1 MKEVNL
7 LSKGLFNSKLLDSR
21 VKTRAVTRKEK
32 ILGHLVGPLGLIFI
46 VNTIAALVEKFFMQQ
61 VGLVYPG
68 GADGAA
74 NPLAQAMGDKY
85 QLVVMIARFLMV
97 GMGLVNGW
105 LISHT
110 KSKQGRLRPW
120 FLIFSFMLV
129 IIGVLI
135 FLFSPNIMGE
145 AYWVYFFVL
154 LTCYHAV
161 GTTFFYAYRDSI
173 VSLITRDPR
182 EKAQISFIRK
192 MCWTLI
198 SGIIIGLIVQTVL
211 IPFWLQD
218 HIEGYAILLIVLSV
232 CAVPLILMEYY
243 YTKER
248 VVEDVN
254 KEAAGGNASKVPL
267 KAQLKALFTN
277 RFYVILIVLV
287 TLQGVLDN
295 FKGGN
300 VQYYYVQYLLG
311 GVENPAM
318 QTIYSIVT
326 GVPMGIGAIAI
337 YPLAKKFGIKNVT
350 IGGYALVLI
359 GSLMGFFF
367 PDVMVPAI
375 IGGFLRNLGWLPNS
389 YIFIT
394 LLYYAYDDIEFRSGI
409 RVEGLMG
416 VGIVVALQNLAYA
429 PVAGG
434 YESLL
439 LNMGFVDNLEVMPD
453 PPENVKDFMSM
464 SFYLFDAILA
474 AAFLILLPFVNVE
487 KKLPKINS
495 ELMRR
500 KKEAVLAKG
509 EVWIEPAEQ
518 DRIEREEAE
527 RVHEENRIADLKELC
542 AKKGLDFETEN
553 AKYLA
558 AEAEKKRKW
567 EEKQAAKAAKRK
579 AKLEE
584 KNRKRAAKGLPPLKD
599 DGDAFD
605 RMEGDK
611 DDGDAFDR
619 MEGEDEEAVEE
630 ETMNAAKE
638 NCGAEEASSKT
649 SDEESATDVGEKAPE
664 GGEDKKE

>member
-7 LSKGLFNSKLLDSR
+7 LSKGLFNNKLLDSR

-254 KEAAGGNASKVPL
+254 KEAADGNASAVPL

-429 PVAGG
+429 PFAGG

-439 LNMGFVDNLEVMPD
+439 LNMGFVDNLEVMPN

-605 RMEGDK
+605 RMEGD
-611 DDGDAFDR
+611 
-619 MEGEDEEAVEE
+619 GEESA
-630 ETMNAAKE
+630 
-638 NCGAEEASSKT
+638 AEEAKSAVKENSGADEAHT
-649 SDEESATDVGEKAPE
+649 SDAGEKAPE

>member
-7 LSKGLFNSKLLDSR
+7 LSKGLFNNKLLDSR

-254 KEAAGGNASKVPL
+254 KEAADGNASKVPL

-350 IGGYALVLI
+350 IGGYVLVLI

-605 RMEGDK
+605 RMEGD
-611 DDGDAFDR
+611 
-619 MEGEDEEAVEE
+619 GEESA
-630 ETMNAAKE
+630 
-638 NCGAEEASSKT
+638 AEEAKSAVKENSGADEAHT
-649 SDEESATDVGEKAPE
+649 SDAGEKAPE

>member
-182 EKAQISFIRK
+182 EKAQISFMRK

-254 KEAAGGNASKVPL
+254 KEAADGNASKVPL

-287 TLQGVLDN
+287 TLQGVLDT

-605 RMEGDK
+605 RMEGD
-611 DDGDAFDR
+611 
-619 MEGEDEEAVEE
+619 GEESA
-630 ETMNAAKE
+630 
-638 NCGAEEASSKT
+638 AEEAKSAVKENSGADEAHT
-649 SDEESATDVGEKAPE
+649 SDAGEKAPE

>member
-1 MKEVNL
+1 MKQIEL

-21 VKTRAVTRKEK
+21 VTTRAVSKKEK

-61 VGLVYPG
+61 VGVIYPAG
-68 GADGAA
+68 IDGTA
-74 NPLAQAMGDKY
+74 NPLAQAMGDEY
-85 QLVVMIARFLMV
+85 QLVVMIARFIMV
-97 GMGLVNGW
+97 GMGVLNGW

-135 FLFSPNIMGE
+135 FLFSPEIMGDS
-145 AYWVYFFVL
+145 YWTYFFIL
-154 LTCYHAV
+154 LVCYHAV
-161 GTTFFYAYRDSI
+161 GTTFFYSYRDTI
-173 VSLITRDPR
+173 VSLITRDPK
-182 EKAQISFIRK
+182 EKAQLSFFRK

-198 SGIIIGLIVQTVL
+198 SGIIIGLIVQSVL
-211 IPFWLQD
+211 IPHWLQND
-218 HIEGYAILLIVLSV
+218 INGYAILLIVLSI
-232 CAVPLILMEYY
+232 CAIPLILMEYY

-254 KEAAGGNASKVPL
+254 KEAADGNASKIPL
-267 KAQLKALFTN
+267 KDQLKAMFTN

-311 GVENPAM
+311 GVENPNM
-318 QTIYSIVT
+318 QMIYSIVT

-359 GSLMGFFF
+359 GSLMGLFF
-367 PDVMVPAI
+367 PENMVPAI

-409 RVEGLMG
+409 RVEGLLG
-416 VGIVVALQNLAYA
+416 VGIVVAIQNLAYA

-439 LNMGFVDNLEVMPD
+439 LNMGFVDNLEVMPN
-453 PPENVKDFMSM
+453 PPENIKDFMAL

-474 AAFLILLPFVNVE
+474 AAFLVLLPFVNVE
-487 KKLPKINS
+487 KKLPTINA
-495 ELMRR
+495 ELLRR

-509 EVWIEPAEQ
+509 EEWIEPAEQ
-518 DRIEREEAE
+518 DRIEREKAE
-527 RVHEENRIADLKELC
+527 RVHEENRIADLKDLC
-542 AKKGLDFETEN
+542 ARKGLDFETEN

-558 AEAEKKRKW
+558 DQEEKKRKQK
-567 EEKQAAKAAKRK
+567 EKRAAKEAKRK
-579 AKLEE
+579 AKLAER
-584 KNRKRAAKGLPPLKD
+584 NRRRAAKGLPPIEEKP
-599 DGDAFD
+599 DAFD
-605 RMEGDK
+605 AMEG
-611 DDGDAFDR
+611 A
-619 MEGEDEEAVEE
+619 GEQVTLDETSGEAKSTDEPEKVSEDNDSE
-630 ETMNAAKE
+630 DQKE
-638 NCGAEEASSKT
+638 
-649 SDEESATDVGEKAPE
+649 
-664 GGEDKKE
+664 

>member
-7 LSKGLFNSKLLDSR
+7 LSKGLFNNKLLDSR

-182 EKAQISFIRK
+182 EKAQISFMRK

-254 KEAAGGNASKVPL
+254 KEAADGNASKVPL

-287 TLQGVLDN
+287 TLQGVLDT

-605 RMEGDK
+605 RMEG
-611 DDGDAFDR
+611 
-619 MEGEDEEAVEE
+619 EDEEA
-630 ETMNAAKE
+630 A
-638 NCGAEEASSKT
+638 AEEAKSAVKENSGADEAHT
-649 SDEESATDVGEKAPE
+649 SDAGEKAPE

>member
-1 MKEVNL
+1 MKQIEL

-21 VKTRAVTRKEK
+21 VTTRAVSKKEK

-61 VGLVYPG
+61 VGIIYPAG
-68 GADGAA
+68 IDGTA
-74 NPLAQAMGDKY
+74 NPLAQAMGDEY
-85 QLVVMIARFLMV
+85 QLVVMIARFIMV
-97 GMGLVNGW
+97 GMGVLNGW

-135 FLFSPNIMGE
+135 FLFSPEIMGDS
-145 AYWVYFFVL
+145 YWTYFFIL
-154 LTCYHAV
+154 LVCYHAV
-161 GTTFFYAYRDSI
+161 GTTFFYSYRDTI
-173 VSLITRDPR
+173 VSLITRDPK
-182 EKAQISFIRK
+182 EKAQLSFFRK

-198 SGIIIGLIVQTVL
+198 SGIIIGLIVQSVL
-211 IPFWLQD
+211 IPHWLQND
-218 HIEGYAILLIVLSV
+218 INGYAILLIVLSI
-232 CAVPLILMEYY
+232 CAIPLILMEYY

-254 KEAAGGNASKVPL
+254 KEAADGNASKIPL
-267 KAQLKALFTN
+267 KDQLKAMFTN

-311 GVENPAM
+311 GVENPNM
-318 QTIYSIVT
+318 QMIYSIVT

-359 GSLMGFFF
+359 GSLMGLFF
-367 PDVMVPAI
+367 PEDMVPAI

-409 RVEGLMG
+409 RVEGLLG
-416 VGIVVALQNLAYA
+416 VGIVVAIQNLAYA

-439 LNMGFVDNLEVMPD
+439 LNMGFVDNLEVMPN
-453 PPENVKDFMSM
+453 PPENIKDFMAL

-474 AAFLILLPFVNVE
+474 AAFLVLLPFVNVE
-487 KKLPKINS
+487 KKLPTINA
-495 ELMRR
+495 ELLRR

-509 EVWIEPAEQ
+509 EEWIEPAEQ
-518 DRIEREEAE
+518 DRIDREKAE
-527 RVHEENRIADLKELC
+527 RVHEENRIADLKDLC
-542 AKKGLDFETEN
+542 ARKGLDFETEN

-558 AEAEKKRKW
+558 GQEEKKRKQ
-567 EEKQAAKAAKRK
+567 EEKRAAKEAKRK
-579 AKLEE
+579 AKLAER
-584 KNRKRAAKGLPPLKD
+584 NRRRAAKGLPPIEEKP
-599 DGDAFD
+599 DAFD
-605 RMEGDK
+605 AMEG
-611 DDGDAFDR
+611 A
-619 MEGEDEEAVEE
+619 GEQVTLDETSGEAKSTDEPEKVSEDNDSE
-630 ETMNAAKE
+630 DQKE
-638 NCGAEEASSKT
+638 
-649 SDEESATDVGEKAPE
+649 
-664 GGEDKKE
+664 

>member
-7 LSKGLFNSKLLDSR
+7 LSKGLFNNKLLDSR

-254 KEAAGGNASKVPL
+254 KEAADGNASKVPL

-605 RMEGDK
+605 RMEGD
-611 DDGDAFDR
+611 
-619 MEGEDEEAVEE
+619 GEESA
-630 ETMNAAKE
+630 
-638 NCGAEEASSKT
+638 AEEAKSAVKENSGADEAHT
-649 SDEESATDVGEKAPE
+649 SDAGEKATE

>member
-1 MKEVNL
+1 MKQIEL

-21 VKTRAVTRKEK
+21 VTTRAVSKKEK

-61 VGLVYPG
+61 VGIIYPAG
-68 GADGAA
+68 IDGTA
-74 NPLAQAMGDKY
+74 NPMAQAMGDEY
-85 QLVVMIARFLMV
+85 QLVVMIARFIMV
-97 GMGLVNGW
+97 GMGVLNGW

-135 FLFSPNIMGE
+135 FLFSPEIMGDS
-145 AYWVYFFVL
+145 YWIYFFIL
-154 LTCYHAV
+154 LVCYHAV
-161 GTTFFYAYRDSI
+161 GTTFFYSYRDTI
-173 VSLITRDPR
+173 VSLITRDPK
-182 EKAQISFIRK
+182 EKAQLSFFRK

-198 SGIIIGLIVQTVL
+198 SGIIIGLIVQSVL
-211 IPFWLQD
+211 IPHWLQND
-218 HIEGYAILLIVLSV
+218 INGYAILLIVLSI
-232 CAVPLILMEYY
+232 CAIPLILMEYY

-254 KEAAGGNASKVPL
+254 KEAADGNASKIPL
-267 KAQLKALFTN
+267 KDQLKAMFTN

-311 GVENPAM
+311 GVENPNM
-318 QTIYSIVT
+318 QMIYSIVT

-359 GSLMGFFF
+359 GSLMGLFF
-367 PDVMVPAI
+367 PENMVPAI

-409 RVEGLMG
+409 RVEGLLG
-416 VGIVVALQNLAYA
+416 VGIVVAIQNLAYA

-439 LNMGFVDNLEVMPD
+439 LNMGFVDNLEVMPN
-453 PPENVKDFMSM
+453 PPENIKDFMAL

-474 AAFLILLPFVNVE
+474 AAFLVLLPFVNVE
-487 KKLPKINS
+487 KKLPTINA
-495 ELMRR
+495 ELLRR

-509 EVWIEPAEQ
+509 EEWIEPAEQ
-518 DRIEREEAE
+518 DRIEREKAE
-527 RVHEENRIADLKELC
+527 RVHEENRIADLKDLC
-542 AKKGLDFETEN
+542 ARKGLDFETEN

-558 AEAEKKRKW
+558 DQEEKKRKQK
-567 EEKQAAKAAKRK
+567 EKRAAKEAKRK
-579 AKLEE
+579 AKLAER
-584 KNRKRAAKGLPPLKD
+584 NRRRAAKGLPSIEEKP
-599 DGDAFD
+599 DAFD
-605 RMEGDK
+605 AMEG
-611 DDGDAFDR
+611 A
-619 MEGEDEEAVEE
+619 GEQVTLDETSGEAKSTDEPEKVSEDNDSE
-630 ETMNAAKE
+630 DQKE
-638 NCGAEEASSKT
+638 
-649 SDEESATDVGEKAPE
+649 
-664 GGEDKKE
+664 

>member
-1 MKEVNL
+1 MKRMEL

-21 VKTRAVTRKEK
+21 VKTRAVTTKEK
-32 ILGHLVGPLGLIFI
+32 VLGHLVGPLGIIFI

-61 VGLVYPG
+61 VGIAYPAG
-68 GADGAA
+68 DGAA

-85 QLVVMIARFLMV
+85 QFVVMIARFIMV
-97 GMGLVNGW
+97 GMGLLNGW

-120 FLIFSFMLV
+120 FLIFSFFLV

-135 FLFSPNIMGE
+135 FLFSPEIMGE
-145 AYWVYFFVL
+145 AYWTYFFVL
-154 LTCYHAV
+154 LVCYHAV
-161 GTTFFYAYRDSI
+161 GTTFFYTYRDTI
-173 VSLITRDPR
+173 VSLITRDPK
-182 EKAQISFIRK
+182 EKAQISFFRK

-198 SGIIIGLIVQTVL
+198 SGIIIGFIVQSVL
-211 IPFWLQD
+211 IPHWLQND
-218 HIEGYAILLIVLSV
+218 VNGYAILLVVLSV
-232 CAVPLILMEYY
+232 CAIPLILMEYY

-248 VVEDVN
+248 IVEDAN
-254 KEAAGGNASKVPL
+254 KEAADGNASKVPL
-267 KAQLKALFTN
+267 KAQLKAMFTN
-277 RFYVILIVLV
+277 RFYIILILLT

-311 GVENPAM
+311 GVDNPNM
-318 QTIYSIVT
+318 QMIYSIVT

-337 YPLAKKFGIKNVT
+337 YPLSKKFGIKNVT

-359 GSLMGFFF
+359 GSLMGLFF
-367 PDVMVPAI
+367 PQDMVPAI
-375 IGGFLRNLGWLPNS
+375 LGGFLRNLGWLPNS

-434 YESLL
+434 YEALL

-453 PPENVKDFMSM
+453 PSQEVKNLMSL

-474 AAFLILLPFVNVE
+474 AAFIILLPFVNVE
-487 KKLPKINS
+487 KKLPQINA
-495 ELMRR
+495 ELLRR
-500 KKEAVLAKG
+500 KKEATLAKG
-509 EVWIEPAEQ
+509 EKWIEPAEQ

-527 RVHEENRIADLKELC
+527 KLHEENRIADLKELC
-542 AKKGLDFETEN
+542 EKKGLDFETEN

-558 AEAEKKRKW
+558 LQAEKKRKR

-579 AKLEE
+579 AKLEN

-599 DGDAFD
+599 EGDAFD
-605 RMEGDK
+605 RMVKEQTS
-611 DDGDAFDR
+611 
-619 MEGEDEEAVEE
+619 EDEAASAAREDNGEAKAPS
-630 ETMNAAKE
+630 N
-638 NCGAEEASSKT
+638 T
-649 SDEESATDVGEKAPE
+649 SDEDSTAIEGEKAPK
-664 GGEDKKE
+664 GEEKKE

>member
-1 MKEVNL
+1 M
-7 LSKGLFNSKLLDSR
+7 
-21 VKTRAVTRKEK
+21 
-32 ILGHLVGPLGLIFI
+32 
-46 VNTIAALVEKFFMQQ
+46 
-61 VGLVYPG
+61 
-68 GADGAA
+68 
-74 NPLAQAMGDKY
+74 
-85 QLVVMIARFLMV
+85 
-97 GMGLVNGW
+97 
-105 LISHT
+105 
-110 KSKQGRLRPW
+110 
-120 FLIFSFMLV
+120 IFSFMLV

-135 FLFSPNIMGE
+135 FLFSPDIMGE

-182 EKAQISFIRK
+182 EKAQISFMRK

-254 KEAAGGNASKVPL
+254 KEAADGNASKVPL

-300 VQYYYVQYLLG
+300 VQYYYIQYLLG

-453 PPENVKDFMSM
+453 PPENIKDFMSM

-518 DRIEREEAE
+518 DRIDREEAE
-527 RVHEENRIADLKELC
+527 RVHEENRICARRKDWTLKRRTPNILPRRRRKS
-542 AKKGLDFETEN
+542 ASGKKNRRRKRQN
-553 AKYLA
+553 AKQNWRKRTVNVRQRDFRRSKTTA
-558 AEAEKKRKW
+558 TPSIVWKAKMKRQSKKR
-567 EEKQAAKAAKRK
+567 R
-579 AKLEE
+579 
-584 KNRKRAAKGLPPLKD
+584 
-599 DGDAFD
+599 
-605 RMEGDK
+605 
-611 DDGDAFDR
+611 
-619 MEGEDEEAVEE
+619 
-630 ETMNAAKE
+630 
-638 NCGAEEASSKT
+638 
-649 SDEESATDVGEKAPE
+649 
-664 GGEDKKE
+664 

>member
-182 EKAQISFIRK
+182 EKAQISFMRK

-254 KEAAGGNASKVPL
+254 KEAADGNASKVPL

-287 TLQGVLDN
+287 TLQGVLDT

-605 RMEGDK
+605 RMEG
-611 DDGDAFDR
+611 
-619 MEGEDEEAVEE
+619 EDEEA
-630 ETMNAAKE
+630 A
-638 NCGAEEASSKT
+638 AEEAKSAVKENSGADEAHT
-649 SDEESATDVGEKAPE
+649 SDAGEKAPE

>member
-161 GTTFFYAYRDSI
+161 GTTFFYAYRDTI

-182 EKAQISFIRK
+182 EKAQISFMRK

-254 KEAAGGNASKVPL
+254 KEAADGNASKVPL

-287 TLQGVLDN
+287 TLQGVLDT

-605 RMEGDK
+605 RMEGD
-611 DDGDAFDR
+611 
-619 MEGEDEEAVEE
+619 GEESA
-630 ETMNAAKE
+630 
-638 NCGAEEASSKT
+638 AEEAK
-649 SDEESATDVGEKAPE
+649 SAVKEGEKAPE

>member
-7 LSKGLFNSKLLDSR
+7 LSKGLFNNKLLDSR

-254 KEAAGGNASKVPL
+254 KEAADGNASKVPL

-350 IGGYALVLI
+350 IGGYVLVLI

-429 PVAGG
+429 PFAGG

-439 LNMGFVDNLEVMPD
+439 LNMGFVDNLEVMPN

-605 RMEGDK
+605 RMEGD
-611 DDGDAFDR
+611 
-619 MEGEDEEAVEE
+619 GEESA
-630 ETMNAAKE
+630 
-638 NCGAEEASSKT
+638 AEEAKSAVKENSGADEAHT
-649 SDEESATDVGEKAPE
+649 SDAGEKAPE

>member
-182 EKAQISFIRK
+182 EKAQISFMRK

-254 KEAAGGNASKVPL
+254 KEAADGNASKVPL

-287 TLQGVLDN
+287 TLQGVLDT

-584 KNRKRAAKGLPPLKD
+584 KNRKRAAKGLPPLKY

-605 RMEGDK
+605 RMEGD
-611 DDGDAFDR
+611 
-619 MEGEDEEAVEE
+619 GEESA
-630 ETMNAAKE
+630 
-638 NCGAEEASSKT
+638 AEEAKSAVKENSGADEAHT
-649 SDEESATDVGEKAPE
+649 SDAGEKAPE

>member
-7 LSKGLFNSKLLDSR
+7 LSKGLFNNKLLDSR

-32 ILGHLVGPLGLIFI
+32 ILGHLVGPLGVIFI

-182 EKAQISFIRK
+182 EKAQISFMRK

-254 KEAAGGNASKVPL
+254 KEAADGNASKVPL

-416 VGIVVALQNLAYA
+416 VGIVVALQNLAYS

-605 RMEGDK
+605 RMEGD
-611 DDGDAFDR
+611 
-619 MEGEDEEAVEE
+619 GEESA
-630 ETMNAAKE
+630 
-638 NCGAEEASSKT
+638 AEEAKSAVKENSGADEAHT
-649 SDEESATDVGEKAPE
+649 SDAGEKAPE

>member
-7 LSKGLFNSKLLDSR
+7 LSKGLFNNKLLDSR

-182 EKAQISFIRK
+182 EKAQISFMRK

-254 KEAAGGNASKVPL
+254 KEAADGNASKVPL

-287 TLQGVLDN
+287 TLQGVLDT

-584 KNRKRAAKGLPPLKD
+584 KNRKRAAKGLPPLKY

-605 RMEGDK
+605 RMEGD
-611 DDGDAFDR
+611 
-619 MEGEDEEAVEE
+619 GEESA
-630 ETMNAAKE
+630 
-638 NCGAEEASSKT
+638 AEEAKSAVKENSGADEAHT
-649 SDEESATDVGEKAPE
+649 SDAGEKAPE

>member
-7 LSKGLFNSKLLDSR
+7 LSKGLFNNKLLDSR

-110 KSKQGRLRPW
+110 KSRQGRLRPW

-182 EKAQISFIRK
+182 EKAQISFMRK

-254 KEAAGGNASKVPL
+254 KEAADGNASKVPL

-474 AAFLILLPFVNVE
+474 ATFLILLPFVNVE

-605 RMEGDK
+605 RMEG
-611 DDGDAFDR
+611 
-619 MEGEDEEAVEE
+619 EDEEAVEE

-649 SDEESATDVGEKAPE
+649 SDEESATDAGEKAPE

>member
-182 EKAQISFIRK
+182 EKAQISFMRK

-254 KEAAGGNASKVPL
+254 KEAADGNASKVPL

-287 TLQGVLDN
+287 TLQGVLDT

-311 GVENPAM
+311 GAENPAM

-605 RMEGDK
+605 RMEGD
-611 DDGDAFDR
+611 
-619 MEGEDEEAVEE
+619 GEESAAEEAKSAV
-630 ETMNAAKE
+630 KE
-638 NCGAEEASSKT
+638 NSGADEASSKT
-649 SDEESATDVGEKAPE
+649 SDEESATDAGEKAPE